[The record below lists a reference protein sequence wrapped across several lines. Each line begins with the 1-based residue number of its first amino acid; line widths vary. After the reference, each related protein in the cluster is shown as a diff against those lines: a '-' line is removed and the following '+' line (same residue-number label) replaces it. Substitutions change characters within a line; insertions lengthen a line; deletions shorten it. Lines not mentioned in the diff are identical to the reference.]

1 MPKKKTLV
9 QIYNKQE
16 LLPALNN
23 NLTALV
29 SNPRQILKL
38 LLLTFEEISPNII
51 QLSIKQNFRW
61 MHIKGSTIDLS
72 KHALY
77 IKKFFNCTK
86 NRNIVLSKISLL
98 CIPAMIFVMN

>member
-1 MPKKKTLV
+1 MTKKKTLV

-38 LLLTFEEISPNII
+38 LLLTFEEISLNII
-51 QLSIKQNFRW
+51 QLSIEQNFR
-61 MHIKGSTIDLS
+61 
-72 KHALY
+72 
-77 IKKFFNCTK
+77 
-86 NRNIVLSKISLL
+86 
-98 CIPAMIFVMN
+98 

>member
-1 MPKKKTLV
+1 MTKKKTLV

-38 LLLTFEEISPNII
+38 LLLTFEEISLNII
-51 QLSIKQNFRW
+51 QLSIKQNFR
-61 MHIKGSTIDLS
+61 
-72 KHALY
+72 
-77 IKKFFNCTK
+77 
-86 NRNIVLSKISLL
+86 
-98 CIPAMIFVMN
+98 

>member
-38 LLLTFEEISPNII
+38 LLLTFEEISLNII
-51 QLSIKQNFRW
+51 QLSIKQNFR
-61 MHIKGSTIDLS
+61 
-72 KHALY
+72 
-77 IKKFFNCTK
+77 
-86 NRNIVLSKISLL
+86 
-98 CIPAMIFVMN
+98 

>member
-1 MPKKKTLV
+1 MTKKKTLV

-38 LLLTFEEISPNII
+38 LLLTFEEISLNII
-51 QLSIKQNFRW
+51 QLSIKQNFRL
-61 MHIKGSTIDLS
+61 MHMKGSTIDLS

-77 IKKFFNCTK
+77 IKKFL
-86 NRNIVLSKISLL
+86 IAQKIE
-98 CIPAMIFVMN
+98 I

>member
-1 MPKKKTLV
+1 MTKKNTL

-38 LLLTFEEISPNII
+38 LLLTFEEISLNII
-51 QLSIKQNFRW
+51 QLSIKQNFR
-61 MHIKGSTIDLS
+61 
-72 KHALY
+72 
-77 IKKFFNCTK
+77 
-86 NRNIVLSKISLL
+86 
-98 CIPAMIFVMN
+98 

>member
-1 MPKKKTLV
+1 MTKKKTLV

-38 LLLTFEEISPNII
+38 LLLTFEEISYYSAFY
-51 QLSIKQNFRW
+51 QAEL
-61 MHIKGSTIDLS
+61 
-72 KHALY
+72 
-77 IKKFFNCTK
+77 
-86 NRNIVLSKISLL
+86 
-98 CIPAMIFVMN
+98 